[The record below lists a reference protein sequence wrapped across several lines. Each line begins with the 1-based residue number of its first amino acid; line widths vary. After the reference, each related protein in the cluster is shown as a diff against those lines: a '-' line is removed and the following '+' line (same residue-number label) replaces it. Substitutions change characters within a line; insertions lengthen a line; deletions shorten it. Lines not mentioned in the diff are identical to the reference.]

1 MPAPDPTDGTDVRPD
16 PPGYQPLTLHV
27 KRSTHFSHISPF
39 NWKSCSPHTP
49 RAFLSKQYV
58 LTHGSVFSFPSVISP
73 ASYFPER
80 CVVNVPIPSYRQGI
94 IKRVG
99 GGSEPDSSLT
109 NEMDS
114 EMDTFLAM
122 HCLMRKLM
130 STTFKTGNPLV
141 NLSGMVISMVFR
153 DLLMRKA
160 FGNILKAHSR
170 GF

>member
-1 MPAPDPTDGTDVRPD
+1 M
-16 PPGYQPLTLHV
+16 
-27 KRSTHFSHISPF
+27 
-39 NWKSCSPHTP
+39 
-49 RAFLSKQYV
+49 
-58 LTHGSVFSFPSVISP
+58 
-73 ASYFPER
+73 
-80 CVVNVPIPSYRQGI
+80 PIPSYRQGI

-109 NEMDS
+109 NEIDS

-130 STTFKTGNPLV
+130 STTFKTGNPLT
-141 NLSGMVISMVFR
+141 NLSGIVISMVFR